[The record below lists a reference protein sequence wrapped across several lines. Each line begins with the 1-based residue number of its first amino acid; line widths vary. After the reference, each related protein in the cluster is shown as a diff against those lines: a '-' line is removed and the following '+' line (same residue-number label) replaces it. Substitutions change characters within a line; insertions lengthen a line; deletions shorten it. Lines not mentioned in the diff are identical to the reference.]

1 MSKYIEKVE
10 NTVLPVIALR
20 GLVVF
25 PNMQTSFEIN
35 NKKSVKAVLSAP
47 IFNNTVFL
55 CALEEWESSDNFKL
69 CKTGVTAK
77 VKQALKLP
85 DGNYRV
91 LVEGKH
97 RAEYTELYND
107 EYLKA
112 NLLVK
117 SVVITD
123 NGGVKGDA
131 LRLEAISTFEN
142 HIKML
147 PKMSPEI
154 LVSVQAIKDP

>member
-10 NTVLPVIALR
+10 NTILPVVALR

-35 NKKSVKAVLSAP
+35 NKKSVKAILSAP
-47 IFNNTVFL
+47 VFNNTVFL
-55 CALEEWESSDNFKL
+55 CTLEQWESADNFKL

-91 LVEGKH
+91 LVE
-97 RAEYTELYND
+97 R
-107 EYLKA
+107 
-112 NLLVK
+112 
-117 SVVITD
+117 
-123 NGGVKGDA
+123 
-131 LRLEAISTFEN
+131 RCC
-142 HIKML
+142 
-147 PKMSPEI
+147 
-154 LVSVQAIKDP
+154 